1 VTGTILQMTADE
13 YHADPAQT
21 PSLSASVG
29 KILMSKSAY
38 HAWLAHPRLNPKY
51 QAEESGT
58 FDIGTAAHALL
69 LEGSRAKICVI
80 EADDW
85 RTKAAKEARDQAR
98 ASGLTPIL
106 ARHNVAVI
114 RMVDAAKAF
123 IETTELSG
131 IFQDGAP
138 EQTLVWKDNGVA
150 CRSRLDWL
158 TKDRRVILDYK
169 SSASAQPDWFSR
181 QIANMGYDFQAAFY
195 LRGLKACGHPDAQFV
210 FLAQEIDPPHACSL
224 HGIAPSMLAIA
235 EAKVQRAID
244 LWRQCLTTGKWPAYD
259 NRVHWAEATAWQMTQ
274 HEESLLE
281 AAA

>member
-195 LRGLKACGHPDAQFV
+195 LRGLKACGHPNAQFV
-210 FLAQEIDPPHACSL
+210 FLAQEVEPPHACSL
-224 HGIAPSMLAIA
+224 HGIAPSMFAIA